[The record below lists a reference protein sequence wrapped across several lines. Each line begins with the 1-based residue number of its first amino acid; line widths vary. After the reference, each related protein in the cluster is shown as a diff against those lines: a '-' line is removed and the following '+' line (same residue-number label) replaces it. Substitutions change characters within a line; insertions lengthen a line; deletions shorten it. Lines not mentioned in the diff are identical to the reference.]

1 VDDAAL
7 HPFHVVVIGIH
18 EVHAGQHQGPVSEA
32 LGLVLAAAVTLVGHA
47 LQRLQEQVEVQALG
61 RLLLMEELAQAV
73 PGFELGEELE
83 AALAGLGLWDGRA
96 QTLAIGVSEIVDE
109 TMAWEAAQKMLTE
122 AELFIRCGVYKL
134 VLPYSKIQRLEL
146 SCSLWNAP
154 ALSVNRVK
162 IVHDGGFCLVS
173 PKNRSEF
180 IADLQARLPVS
191 RARA

>member
-1 VDDAAL
+1 M
-7 HPFHVVVIGIH
+7 P
-18 EVHAGQHQGPVSEA
+18 SEA
-32 LGLVLAAAVTLVGHA
+32 KTYKSAVDLWVLAI
-47 LQRLQEQVEVQALG
+47 
-61 RLLLMEELAQAV
+61 M
-73 PGFELGEELE
+73 
-83 AALAGLGLWDGRA
+83 
-96 QTLAIGVSEIVDE
+96 IGVPLAVILTGVSISFGLYFFHWHENIGRFVGVFLMGTGIV
-109 TMAWEAAQKMLTE
+109 TGGLIATFTFPCCYVLTE

-180 IADLQARLPVS
+180 IADLQARLPVP